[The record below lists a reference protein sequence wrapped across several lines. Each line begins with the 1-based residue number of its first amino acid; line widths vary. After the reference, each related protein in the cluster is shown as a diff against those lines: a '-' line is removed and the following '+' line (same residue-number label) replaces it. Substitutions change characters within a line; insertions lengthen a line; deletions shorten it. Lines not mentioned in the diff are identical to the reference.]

1 MQEVMV
7 VMGTRPEAI
16 KLAPVIKE
24 LKKYPNELKLTV
36 VAIAQHRQMLD
47 QVLKLFDITA
57 DYDLDIM
64 QEYQKFSEIIS
75 RVVRDFDLLVS
86 RKKPDW
92 ILVQG
97 DTTTSFICALI
108 GFLQKAKVGHIEAGL
123 RTEDK
128 FNPFPEEM
136 NRRLTSAVVDV
147 HFAPS
152 GHARQNLLSEGVPND
167 KVFVTGNTVIDALLR
182 ISKTDRQ
189 FIHTAL
195 KDINCA
201 NKKEVLVTAHRR
213 ENFGKPLENICLAL
227 RDIAIQRSE
236 VEIVYPV
243 HLNPNVQS
251 TVYSLLRDVKNVH
264 LIKPLDYLS
273 FFHLMSESYLIL
285 TDSGGIQEE
294 ALSLGKPVLVLRRVT
309 ERSEAVEAG
318 TAKVIGTN
326 REDIVRETLLL
337 LVNSKGEYEKMANA
351 VSSYGDGKSA
361 QKIVK
366 IIMDLR
372 LDENIKKK
380 HTVYPDFLRES
391 KPVGGIIGST
401 FFRKSF

>member
-1 MQEVMV
+1 
-7 VMGTRPEAI
+7 
-16 KLAPVIKE
+16 
-24 LKKYPNELKLTV
+24 
-36 VAIAQHRQMLD
+36 
-47 QVLKLFDITA
+47 
-57 DYDLDIM
+57 
-64 QEYQKFSEIIS
+64 
-75 RVVRDFDLLVS
+75 
-86 RKKPDW
+86 
-92 ILVQG
+92 
-97 DTTTSFICALI
+97 
-108 GFLQKAKVGHIEAGL
+108 
-123 RTEDK
+123 
-128 FNPFPEEM
+128 
-136 NRRLTSAVVDV
+136 
-147 HFAPS
+147 
-152 GHARQNLLSEGVPND
+152 
-167 KVFVTGNTVIDALLR
+167 
-182 ISKTDRQ
+182 
-189 FIHTAL
+189 
-195 KDINCA
+195 
-201 NKKEVLVTAHRR
+201 
-213 ENFGKPLENICLAL
+213 
-227 RDIAIQRSE
+227 
-236 VEIVYPV
+236 
-243 HLNPNVQS
+243 
-251 TVYSLLRDVKNVH
+251 
-264 LIKPLDYLS
+264 
-273 FFHLMSESYLIL
+273 MSESYLIL